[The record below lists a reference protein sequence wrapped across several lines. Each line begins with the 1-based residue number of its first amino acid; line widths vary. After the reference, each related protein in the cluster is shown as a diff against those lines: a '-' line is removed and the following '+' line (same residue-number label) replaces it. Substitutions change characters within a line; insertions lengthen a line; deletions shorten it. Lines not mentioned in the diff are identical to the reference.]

1 MESRARGDEGYYN
14 AGPSAGVEL
23 LATSSLRLR
32 HSRLVQTLIK
42 YFMKAN
48 EGRVRGKI
56 SHMISKYFISEVEI
70 RGNAHML
77 QFISGRLI
85 SF

>member
-1 MESRARGDEGYYN
+1 
-14 AGPSAGVEL
+14 
-23 LATSSLRLR
+23 
-32 HSRLVQTLIK
+32 
-42 YFMKAN
+42 MKAN
-48 EGRVRGKI
+48 EGRGRGKI

-85 SF
+85 SFWNLFIYVKITANILFISLFRNDLLTGVSKDGGIFQRL